1 MKILTENNYKKFTLI
16 DGNRLVK
23 ASHVRQIVK
32 SMAERYIQNPIIT
45 NERLEI
51 IDGQHRFL
59 AMKELGKP
67 ISYIKTPGLDID
79 DVIRLNTNAI
89 NWGLN
94 DYLDSFVDRG
104 YEHYIKF
111 QQFKDKYEFGNR
123 ECFILL
129 DEQTDIIKSVSLKF
143 KKGDYSISDF
153 KLKRATH
160 LAESLLKL
168 QPFYKPSIN
177 DSGIERGKKGVKNRN
192 FIIAFVKSMSNK
204 KFKFDTFLARAIKN
218 EKKLNAPNDGTV
230 ADFLRLIESIYFHG
244 VQAENQFRI
253 Y

>member
-1 MKILTENNYKKFTLI
+1 MKILTEHNYKKFTLL

-23 ASHVRQIVK
+23 ASHVRKIVS
-32 SMAERYIQNPIIT
+32 SMTERYIQNPIIT

-59 AMKELGKP
+59 AMKELGRSIP
-67 ISYIKTPGLDID
+67 YIKTPGLDID
-79 DVIRLNTNAI
+79 DVIRLNTNSI

-104 YEHYIKF
+104 YEHYITFKTL
-111 QQFKDKYEFGNR
+111 KDKYKFGNR

-129 DEQTDIIKSVSLKF
+129 HEESDAKALSIAPKF
-143 KKGDYSISDF
+143 KRGDYSISNSE
-153 KLKRATH
+153 LKRATY
-160 LAESLLKL
+160 LADSLLKL
-168 QPFYKPSIN
+168 QPFYKPPIN
-177 DSGIERGKKGVKNRN
+177 GSGTEIKKGIKNRN

-204 KFKFDTFLARAIKN
+204 KFKFDTFLTRAIKN

-253 Y
+253 H

>member
-1 MKILTENNYKKFTLI
+1 MKILTEQNYKKFTLL

-23 ASHVRQIVK
+23 ASHVRKIVS
-32 SMAERYIQNPIIT
+32 SMTERYIQNPIIT
-45 NERLEI
+45 NERMEI

-59 AMKELGKP
+59 AMKELGRSIP
-67 ISYIKTPGLDID
+67 YIKTPGLDID
-79 DVIRLNTNAI
+79 DVIRLNTNAA

-104 YEHYIKF
+104 YKHYITFKT
-111 QQFKDKYEFGNR
+111 FKDKYKFGNR
-123 ECFILL
+123 ECFILIS
-129 DEQTDIIKSVSLKF
+129 QKTDFPLTAPKF
-143 KKGDYSISDF
+143 KKGDYVISDSA
-153 KLKRATH
+153 LERAIY
-160 LAESLLKL
+160 LADSLLKL
-168 QPFYKPSIN
+168 QPFYHPLIGGLNGEKV
-177 DSGIERGKKGVKNRN
+177 KKGCKNRN
-192 FIIAFVKSMSNK
+192 FIIAFVKSMGNK
-204 KFKFDTFLARAIKN
+204 KFKFDTFLTRAIKN

>member
-1 MKILTENNYKKFTLI
+1 MKILTEHNYKKFTLL

-23 ASHVRQIVK
+23 ASHVRKIIS
-32 SMAERYIQNPIIT
+32 SMTERYIQNPIIT

-67 ISYIKTPGLDID
+67 IPYIKTPGLDID

-104 YEHYIKF
+104 YEHYITFKTL
-111 QQFKDKYEFGNR
+111 KDKYKFGNR

-129 DEQTDIIKSVSLKF
+129 HEESDPKSVAPKF
-143 KKGDYSISDF
+143 KKGDYSISDSA
-153 KLKRATH
+153 LERATY
-160 LAESLLKL
+160 LAESLLKI
-168 QPFYKPSIN
+168 QPFYKPPI
-177 DSGIERGKKGVKNRN
+177 DGSGIENVKKGVKNRN

-204 KFKFDTFLARAIKN
+204 KFKFDTFLTRAIKN